1 MEYLLSQSD
10 HVCGED
16 GNDIIN
22 GFPMGSIRISMGYM
36 TKIEDIKA
44 VVKMIAKCFFVK
56 DKKCEKY
63 RTMLDKQYLLSK
75 RKNHMKSEATDNKV
89 V

>member
-44 VVKMIAKCFFVK
+44 VVKMIAKCFCVK
-56 DKKCEKY
+56 DKENQMSKKCEKY
-63 RTMLDKQYLLSK
+63 RTMLDK
-75 RKNHMKSEATDNKV
+75 
-89 V
+89 